1 MAPILFPLD
10 RINLDVYSTA
20 IEYVQESPHT
30 NYIFYAYELRVVSI
44 TDPQNFPKLYSDEW
58 VSDWQEKS

>member
-1 MAPILFPLD
+1 MAPILFPRD
-10 RINLDVYSTA
+10 RIHLDVYSTA
-20 IEYVQESPHT
+20 IEYVQGLVHT

-44 TDPQNFPKLYSDEW
+44 TDPQNFTKLDSDEW

>member
-44 TDPQNFPKLYSDEW
+44 TDPQNFPKLYSDE
-58 VSDWQEKS
+58 